1 LKRHFKRILAPT
13 IYTGHSSNCRRF
25 GKLGHCL
32 IMATDTANPDSSNDE
47 TAQSDADKALLI
59 ARDDSKSIRKKMPM
73 PAPLEQVMKE
83 VAPDASNAGG
93 LGRVERRITMLEKA
107 FAEVVERHE
116 KALRERIGA
125 MSTLEENLL
134 VLRNRLDQSEKHHT
148 GAMMELRSALA
159 DACVRLNGVEAAQ
172 SPAPT
177 VTVTSFPEQFAASA
191 AVVEELDVEPAE
203 DVFSSAFAETS
214 DLPQD
219 ENRFDETPAQ
229 PESYLS
235 VARRA
240 ANASAIPHDD
250 KAFSRAQQP
259 RRASRTRL
267 LLLGCAAPMVIVA
280 AFVFVLNRHAVTAE
294 TVSIAIPAPVAK
306 VPAPVQTAQLPAP
319 EVAVAPFADPTPAQ
333 VTSSVP
339 LAELQEKAKAG
350 DPKAER
356 DLGLRYLVGD
366 GLTTD
371 EAEAAR
377 WLLSAAYKDEPT
389 AEYWV
394 GTLYARGH
402 GVPADAFQASH
413 WYEAG
418 AKQGNLRAMHS
429 LAVAN
434 FQGWGREKNTA
445 EAAKWFEKAARL
457 GSVDSQYNLAVLYE
471 QGAGVPKNLSD
482 AYRWYA
488 IAAAGGDKE
497 SQGRVAVLAK
507 QLSPADLQTATRAAA
522 SFKPDRPDESAN
534 AANGPVPPS
543 GG

>member
-1 LKRHFKRILAPT
+1 
-13 IYTGHSSNCRRF
+13 
-25 GKLGHCL
+25 
-32 IMATDTANPDSSNDE
+32 
-47 TAQSDADKALLI
+47 
-59 ARDDSKSIRKKMPM
+59 MPE
-73 PAPLEQVMKE
+73 PLEQVMKDVIPE
-83 VAPDASNAGG
+83 TSNTNGA
-93 LGRVERRITMLEKA
+93 LARAERRIAILEKA

-159 DACVRLNGVEAAQ
+159 EASMRLNGVEAAQ
-172 SPAPT
+172 SPAPP
-177 VTVTSFPEQFAASA
+177 VTVSSFAEPLPVRAAM
-191 AVVEELDVEPAE
+191 VEDVDVEQSE
-203 DVFSSAFAETS
+203 DLFSSDFAEVS
-214 DLPQD
+214 DMPQD
-219 ENRFDETPAQ
+219 EKDSEEMPTQ

-235 VARRA
+235 AARRA
-240 ANASAIPHDD
+240 ANASVTPHDD
-250 KAFSRAQQP
+250 KALSRAQQP
-259 RRASRTRL
+259 RSASRIRL

-294 TVSIAIPAPVAK
+294 TVAIPGPVAAAQ
-306 VPAPVQTAQLPAP
+306 APVQAAQLPAP
-319 EVAVAPFADPTPAQ
+319 EVVVAPFADPAPAQ

-339 LAELQEKAKAG
+339 LGELEEKAKGG

-356 DLGLRYLVGD
+356 DLGLRYLAGD
-366 GLTTD
+366 GLATN

-389 AEYWV
+389 AEYWL

-434 FQGWGREKNTA
+434 FQGWGREKNYA
-445 EAAKWFEKAARL
+445 EAAKWFEKAAQL

-471 QGAGVPKNLSD
+471 QGTGVPKSLTD

-497 SQGRVAVLAK
+497 SHGRVAILAK
-507 QLSPADLQTATRAAA
+507 QLSPADLETAIRAAA
-522 SFKPDRPDESAN
+522 AFKPERADESAN
-534 AANGPVPPS
+534 AATGLAPPS

>member
-1 LKRHFKRILAPT
+1 
-13 IYTGHSSNCRRF
+13 
-25 GKLGHCL
+25 
-32 IMATDTANPDSSNDE
+32 
-47 TAQSDADKALLI
+47 
-59 ARDDSKSIRKKMPM
+59 
-73 PAPLEQVMKE
+73 
-83 VAPDASNAGG
+83 
-93 LGRVERRITMLEKA
+93 
-107 FAEVVERHE
+107 
-116 KALRERIGA
+116 
-125 MSTLEENLL
+125 
-134 VLRNRLDQSEKHHT
+134 
-148 GAMMELRSALA
+148 MELRSALA
-159 DACVRLNGVEAAQ
+159 NACMRLNGVEAAQ
-172 SPAPT
+172 SPAPA
-177 VTVTSFPEQFAASA
+177 VTVSSFAEPL
-191 AVVEELDVEPAE
+191 AVRDATVQDVEVEEGSDDL
-203 DVFSSAFAETS
+203 FSSAFVEVS
-214 DLPQD
+214 DVPQD
-219 ENRFDETPAQ
+219 ENNSEEMPTQ

-240 ANASAIPHDD
+240 ANASVTPHDD
-250 KAFSRAQQP
+250 KTLSRAHQP
-259 RRASRTRL
+259 RSASRTRL

-294 TVSIAIPAPVAK
+294 TVSVPIAAP
-306 VPAPVQTAQLPAP
+306 VPAPVQTAQLAAP
-319 EVAVAPFADPTPAQ
+319 EVVVAPSADPAPPQ
-333 VTSSVP
+333 VTSSLP
-339 LAELQEKAKAG
+339 IDELEEKAKAG

-356 DLGLRYLVGD
+356 DLGLKYLAGE
-366 GLTTD
+366 GLATN

-389 AEYWV
+389 AEYWL

-434 FQGWGREKNTA
+434 FEGWGREKNYA

-471 QGAGVPKNLSD
+471 QGTGVPKSLSD

-497 SQGRVAVLAK
+497 SHGRVAILAK
-507 QLSPADLQTATRAAA
+507 QLSPADLQTAIRAAA
-522 SFKPDRPDESAN
+522 SFKPERADESAN
-534 AANGPVPPS
+534 AAASLAPPS

>member
-1 LKRHFKRILAPT
+1 
-13 IYTGHSSNCRRF
+13 
-25 GKLGHCL
+25 
-32 IMATDTANPDSSNDE
+32 
-47 TAQSDADKALLI
+47 
-59 ARDDSKSIRKKMPM
+59 M

-116 KALRERIGA
+116 KSLRERIGA

-159 DACVRLNGVEAAQ
+159 DACVRLNGVEAGQ
-172 SPAPT
+172 SPAPAVS
-177 VTVTSFPEQFAASA
+177 VTAFPEPLPVSA
-191 AVVEELDVEPAE
+191 AVVEEMDVEPAE
-203 DVFSSAFAETS
+203 DVFSSAFTEAS

-219 ENRFDETPAQ
+219 ENRPDETPAQ
-229 PESYLS
+229 PQSYLS

-240 ANASAIPHDD
+240 ANASVTQHDD
-250 KAFSRAQQP
+250 KALSRAQTP
-259 RRASRTRL
+259 RNASRTRL
-267 LLLGCAAPMVIVA
+267 LVLGCAAPMVIVA
-280 AFVFVLNRHAVTAE
+280 AFVFALNRHAVTAE

-306 VPAPVQTAQLPAP
+306 APTPPVQTAQVQAP
-319 EVAVAPFADPTPAQ
+319 DVVVAPFADPTPAQ
-333 VTSSVP
+333 VTSSAP
-339 LAELQEKAKAG
+339 LAQLEQKAKAG

-356 DLGLRYLVGD
+356 DLGLRYLAGA
-366 GLTTD
+366 GLTAD

-389 AEYWV
+389 AEYWL

-429 LAVAN
+429 LAVAY
-434 FQGWGREKNTA
+434 FQGWGREKNYP
-445 EAAKWFEKAARL
+445 EAAKWFEKAAGL

-471 QGAGVPKNLSD
+471 QGAGVPKSLSD

-522 SFKPDRPDESAN
+522 SFKPERPDESAN